1 MEPTTTC
8 LLKPQQ
14 SIVFEGDSLT
24 SRRTPPAL
32 DTWPYLRL
40 NNWHITYAER
50 LSDWLF
56 CNLPELRLR
65 FCTSAVGG
73 STIRDVLRRYPT
85 SIKPARPDWLIM
97 TLGSNDCAQQIPLDE
112 FTKAFDDLCRQVQT
126 DSGGRVVWICARPSG
141 AYDTPDKNRIPYAA
155 YRQTI
160 EQTLDRYV
168 GLVIDAAPVL
178 AAKESALKQSW
189 EHHTIYTGP
198 DAHLNIIAA
207 EIISTLILQKLG
219 VITVNAPH

>member
-1 MEPTTTC
+1 MTQSTC
-8 LLKPQQ
+8 LLKPRQ

-40 NNWHITYAER
+40 SNWHITYADR
-50 LSDWLF
+50 LSEWLF
-56 CNLPELRLR
+56 CNMPELAIR

-73 STIRDVLRRYPT
+73 STIRGVLSRYPA
-85 SIKPARPDWLIM
+85 SIKPARPDWLIL
-97 TLGSNDCAQQIPLDE
+97 TLGSNDCAQQIPLEE
-112 FTKAFDDLCRQVQT
+112 FSKGFDDLCRQVRD
-126 DSGGRVVWICARPSG
+126 DSAGRVIWVCARPSG
-141 AYDTPDKNRIPYAA
+141 SQDASDRTPFSA
-155 YRQTI
+155 YRQAI
-160 EQTLDRYV
+160 EQTLARCA
-168 GLVIDAAPVL
+168 GLTVDAAPIL
-178 AAKESALKQSW
+178 AAKEAALKQAW

-219 VITVNAPH
+219 VITLNCDSMT